1 MRRSKNRRVFTTD
14 SLEVRQVLSALTAV
28 ADFPQTPLLPADARS
43 FPTVTMN
50 VLNNDLGTG
59 LRVTGIDQPQLGTVE
74 LLPGAPGVA
83 EGTLRFTPGPGFR
96 GQDVFTYTVA
106 DAAGQTAAAAVF
118 VRFEQDPTPYG
129 WQVRTVPEVFAAA
142 GVTTPLR
149 GADGTPGVQLD
160 YRGTL
165 PASAGVLL
173 RWSFVS
179 GGFSGIQF
187 PGDFVT
193 DTIRTDAEF
202 YSYSNGSCWIY
213 GSVDGV
219 NALLSDLDYVP
230 ERGYAAPEGV
240 ELYVQSHLYSAIGV
254 NLGSEFGSLIVR
266 VAESE
271 MSPQA
276 IDDVFSVRTSLEPS
290 FLDVLANDE
299 SGVSSGFLELVDSQL
314 GGHSQAT
321 LSIDVESQRLVYQ
334 PPTGFMGT
342 DVIAYTVRNAAGV
355 EAQGRVEVNV
365 MPPIL
370 AVLGTSTNR
379 TTVEVIN
386 AETMGMISQF
396 EAFQQ
401 ATTNVMVEV
410 ADLDSDGFME
420 VVVLQTSGERRM
432 RSFNAYGGLLSD
444 TVMQPFGSRFAG
456 PMDLSIGDLD
466 DDGRAEMVLVASTAR
481 GFELRSID
489 SSTGVTEMSM
499 VMRGMSGAPQVA
511 VDENTDEIVILG
523 RTAGGGVAM
532 AMVDVDS
539 SAPQQ
544 IARRILVTD
553 RDARTLQRQNGQI
566 TSLTL
571 SASDLDGNGATE
583 AVVGMTFRNGA
594 ARVMTAG
601 TVGGPKVMMNSR
613 VTLGTRTL
621 ILPASSLFSD
631 SGAMVGWWTTG
642 SLGMLDSTATPLQ
655 RRRILGVALG

>member
-1 MRRSKNRRVFTTD
+1 
-14 SLEVRQVLSALTAV
+14 
-28 ADFPQTPLLPADARS
+28 
-43 FPTVTMN
+43 
-50 VLNNDLGTG
+50 
-59 LRVTGIDQPQLGTVE
+59 
-74 LLPGAPGVA
+74 
-83 EGTLRFTPGPGFR
+83 
-96 GQDVFTYTVA
+96 
-106 DAAGQTAAAAVF
+106 
-118 VRFEQDPTPYG
+118 
-129 WQVRTVPEVFAAA
+129 
-142 GVTTPLR
+142 
-149 GADGTPGVQLD
+149 
-160 YRGTL
+160 
-165 PASAGVLL
+165 
-173 RWSFVS
+173 
-179 GGFSGIQF
+179 
-187 PGDFVT
+187 
-193 DTIRTDAEF
+193 
-202 YSYSNGSCWIY
+202 
-213 GSVDGV
+213 
-219 NALLSDLDYVP
+219 
-230 ERGYAAPEGV
+230 
-240 ELYVQSHLYSAIGV
+240 
-254 NLGSEFGSLIVR
+254 
-266 VAESE
+266 
-271 MSPQA
+271 
-276 IDDVFSVRTSLEPS
+276 
-290 FLDVLANDE
+290 
-299 SGVSSGFLELVDSQL
+299 
-314 GGHSQAT
+314 
-321 LSIDVESQRLVYQ
+321 
-334 PPTGFMGT
+334 
-342 DVIAYTVRNAAGV
+342 
-355 EAQGRVEVNV
+355 
-365 MPPIL
+365 
-370 AVLGTSTNR
+370 
-379 TTVEVIN
+379 
-386 AETMGMISQF
+386 
-396 EAFQQ
+396 
-401 ATTNVMVEV
+401 MVEV

-489 SSTGVTEMSM
+489 SNTGVTEMSM

-613 VTLGTRTL
+613 VTPGTRTL